1 MKILIITQVFYPDT
15 VSVSQHYTDIAMTL
29 SNNGHQV
36 EVLTSRFP
44 YEDIELKYSKK
55 ENYNNLKIN
64 RLWQTKFGKK
74 SNFLRMLNFLT
85 FNINVSLKLL
95 FKSKKSYDLIFCST
109 SPPFLAFA
117 CVFTGKIKKKP
128 VYYWVM
134 DMQPELSI
142 ASGLIKKNAFATKLF
157 SKLSDYSLKN
167 STKIFSLDR
176 FMTSYISSKEIDS
189 TKIST
194 IPVWPVLDNIYT
206 GERLQNPFRIENNF
220 KDKIVIMYSGNH
232 AYVHPLETL
241 LNAALLLKDHEEF
254 LFVFIGGGVRKKD
267 VTEFKIKNNLN
278 NIIQLPFQ
286 PRENIHFS
294 LGSADIQ
301 VVVLGDGQVGYT
313 HPNKVYGALFV
324 GKPIIYIGPKE
335 SHVSDILMNLV
346 GNISVE
352 HGEQFELKEKIIEFS
367 KYSSDFVNEI
377 VIKNKNYA
385 QENLA
390 PEFLKQKMSKEFK
403 NN

>member
-1 MKILIITQVFYPDT
+1 LKILIITHVFYPDT
-15 VSVSQHYTDIAMTL
+15 VSVSQHYTDIAKTL
-29 SNNGHQV
+29 SSNGHQI
-36 EVLTSRFP
+36 EVLTSRYP
-44 YEDIELKYSKK
+44 YEDINLKYLKK
-55 ENYNNLKIN
+55 EDYSSIRIK
-64 RLWQTKFGKK
+64 RLWQSKFGKK
-74 SNFLRMLNFLT
+74 YNFLRILNFLT
-85 FNINVSLKLL
+85 FNINVSIKLL
-95 FKSKKSYDLIFCST
+95 FKSKKSYDVIFCST
-109 SPPFLAFA
+109 SPPLLAFA
-117 CVFTGKIKKKP
+117 CVFTGKLKKKP

-142 ASGLIKKNAFATKLF
+142 ASGLIKKDSF
-157 SKLSDYSLKN
+157 SAKFFSNLSNYSLKN

-194 IPVWPVLDNIYT
+194 IPVWPVLDKVYA
-206 GERLQNPFRIENNF
+206 GERLLNPFRIENNF

-232 AYVHPLETL
+232 AYVHPLDTL
-241 LNAALLLKDHEEF
+241 LNSALLLKEDKEF

-267 VTEFKIKNNLN
+267 VTDFKRKYNLD

-286 PRENIHFS
+286 PRENIHLS

-335 SHVSDILMNLV
+335 SHVSDIINNLE
-346 GNISVE
+346 GNISIN
-352 HGEQFELKEKIIEFS
+352 HGEQLKLKEKIVEFS
-367 KYSSDFVNEI
+367 KYPNEYISKI
-377 VIKNKNYA
+377 VLNNKKYA
-385 QENLA
+385 EDNLE
-390 PEFLKQKMSKEFK
+390 PELLKQKMSNEFK
-403 NN
+403 